1 MPLRLTRGGPGR
13 GCITLCVGVIHDFSL
28 MGCIMAFERSLL
40 ERVAH
45 PELENYH
52 VNTDFGKMSDSVL
65 RHLFN
70 MLNVRQ
76 DSASINP
83 DYGLP
88 DFNDLVSRFP
98 DAFLELTR
106 AIRTCIEKYEP
117 RLQNVRVQHVPDK
130 GNAFELRFEINANL
144 EVEGQKSRVWYE
156 TTMDPTGKAKVR
168 R

>member
-1 MPLRLTRGGPGR
+1 M
-13 GCITLCVGVIHDFSL
+13 V
-28 MGCIMAFERSLL
+28 FERSLL

-45 PELENYH
+45 PELETYH
-52 VNTDFGKMSDSVL
+52 VNTDFSKMSDSVL

-70 MLNVRQ
+70 MLNVRR

-88 DFNDLVSRFP
+88 DFNGLVAHFP

-106 AIRTCIEKYEP
+106 AIRECIEKYEP
-117 RLQNVRVQHVPDK
+117 RLQNVRVAHIPDK
-130 GNAFELRFEINANL
+130 DNPFELRFEINANL
-144 EVEGQKSRVWYE
+144 EVEGQKNRVWYE
-156 TTMDPTGKAKVR
+156 TTMDPMGKAKVR